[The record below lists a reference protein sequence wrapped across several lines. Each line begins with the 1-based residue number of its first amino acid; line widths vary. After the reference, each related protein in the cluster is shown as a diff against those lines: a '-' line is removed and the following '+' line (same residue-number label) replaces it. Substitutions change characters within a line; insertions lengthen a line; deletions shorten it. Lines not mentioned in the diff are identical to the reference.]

1 MKIVNHLRNSIVH
14 VIGKKFVV
22 KTHFKRDPNLLEE
35 YYHINKQDAP
45 LTLVNQLINY
55 AYASIEDI
63 FTRLG
68 ASEFGLS
75 EQVVNKQ
82 RLHYGYNIIDKKQ
95 DIKWYSQLWNSYNNP
110 FNVLLSVLGFVSFY
124 TDDFTGGL
132 VILTMVFTSTIIRFI
147 QETKSNRAI
156 DRLKEMVSTTI
167 KVLRQ
172 SDGIN
177 YSVYDQQTRYQK
189 QYIELP
195 IQKLVPGDIIHLS
208 AGDLI
213 PADVRIISA
222 KDLFVSQASL
232 TGESVPVEKFPK
244 QGKPG
249 ITEALE
255 LENIGFMG
263 TNVVSGTATAIVVAT
278 SKYTF
283 FGSVADKLV
292 QQEVISQNA
301 FNRGIN
307 KVSWLL
313 IYFMLT
319 MSPIVFLINGF
330 TSHAWREAALFALS
344 VAVGLT
350 PEMLPM
356 IVTTTLAKGAV
367 FMSRRKVII
376 KRLDAIQSFGSMNVL
391 CTDKTG
397 TLTQDKIC
405 LAQHTD
411 IFGEDCSLVLEYAY
425 LNSYHQTGLKN
436 LLDIAVLEKVAG
448 DLYGLEDNFTKHD
461 EIPFDFK
468 RRRMS
473 VVVTNNKTEQ
483 HVLICKGAVE
493 EMLSCCSYA
502 VHHDKVMPLTPELL
516 DQLKK
521 VIADL
526 NSDGLRVVAVAM
538 KEYPGMDDS
547 RQFSVADEYDMILV
561 GYISFLDP
569 PKETTHEALQA
580 LADLGI
586 NIKILTGDNDL
597 VTLKI
602 CKEVGLHVQGIM
614 LGGELDNLTDAELS
628 IKAQEINVFAK
639 LSPMHKER
647 IVNVLKQS
655 GNIVGFLGDGINDAA
670 ALRAADIGISVDTAV
685 DIAKEA
691 SDIVLL
697 EKSLLVLEHGVVE
710 GRKTF
715 ANMMKYIKITAS
727 SNFGNVFSVL
737 FASAFLPFLPM
748 LPLQILL
755 QNLIYDVSQTVLPF
769 DNVDDDFCKQPQKW
783 NARNLR
789 NFMIFFGPISSI
801 FDGITFWVLWN
812 VFGANCVEKAAL
824 FHTGWFIEGLI
835 TQTLIV
841 HTIRTRKIPF
851 IQSTASWQ
859 IILMTVSAASL
870 ALFLPF
876 SPIAGLIWMVPLPSK
891 YFLYLAGVVCA
902 YMCVTQL
909 LKKVYI
915 NLYGW
920 S

>member
-1 MKIVNHLRNSIVH
+1 MKLVNHLRNNFIQIV
-14 VIGKKFVV
+14 GKRFIV
-22 KTHFKRDPNLLEE
+22 KTNFRRDPNLLEE
-35 YYHINKQDAP
+35 YYHINRHDAP
-45 LTLVNQLINY
+45 ANLVGQLIKY
-55 AYASIEDI
+55 AYVDIDDI
-63 FTRLG
+63 FTRLES
-68 ASEFGLS
+68 SEFGLS
-75 EQVVNKQ
+75 DQAVHKQ
-82 RLHYGYNIIDKKQ
+82 RLQYGYNIIDKKQ
-95 DIKWYSQLWNSYNNP
+95 DVSWYKHLLTSYNNP

-147 QETKSNRAI
+147 QEEKSNRAI
-156 DRLKEMVSTTI
+156 DRLKEMVSTSI

-213 PADVRIISA
+213 PADVRVISA

-244 QGKPG
+244 QSKALVH
-249 ITEALE
+249 EALE
-255 LENIGFMG
+255 LENIGYMG
-263 TNVVSGTATAIVVAT
+263 TNVVSGTATAIVLAT
-278 SKYTF
+278 GKYTF
-283 FGSVADKLV
+283 FGSLADKLI
-292 QQEVISQNA
+292 QQENVSQNA

-330 TSHAWREAALFALS
+330 TSHGWRDAALFALS

-367 FMSRRKVII
+367 FMSRQKVII

-411 IFGEDCSLVLEYAY
+411 IFGEDCGLVLEYAY

-436 LLDIAVLEKVAG
+436 LLDVAVLDKVAG

-473 VVVTNNKTEQ
+473 VVVTNNKTSQ
-483 HVLICKGAVE
+483 HILICKGAVE

-516 DQLKK
+516 EQLKS

-538 KEYPGMDDS
+538 KEYPGNDVN
-547 RQFSVADEYDMILV
+547 RQYTVADEHEMILV

-602 CKEVGLHVQGIM
+602 CKEVGLHIQGIL
-614 LGGELDNLTDAELS
+614 LGGDVDTLTDAELS
-628 IKAQEINVFAK
+628 EKIKDVNVFAK

-647 IVNVLKQS
+647 IVNILKQS

-755 QNLIYDVSQTVLPF
+755 QNLIYDISQTVLPF
-769 DNVDDDFCKQPQKW
+769 DNVDEDFCKKPQTW
-783 NARNLR
+783 NAKNLR
-789 NFMIFFGPISSI
+789 NFMIFFGPISSV

-812 VFGANCVEKAAL
+812 IFGANCEAKAPL

-859 IILMTVSAASL
+859 IILMTISAVSL
-870 ALFLPF
+870 AVFLPF
-876 SPIAGLIWMVPLPSK
+876 SPLASLIGMVPMPSK
-891 YFLYLAGVVCA
+891 YFIFLSIVVGA
-902 YMCVTQL
+902 YMCITQL

-915 NLYGW
+915 NIYGW